1 MITSVAER
9 SSRPHRPISLTEQPA
24 APATTSGAGHKTILV
39 IDDESGIRMI
49 TERILTMLGYQVVL
63 ARNGKEGIAL
73 FQRHAAELCGVLLDL
88 TMPDLDGEATF
99 YVLHTINP
107 DVPIIMMSG
116 HGEQEINR
124 RFGKEGLAGF
134 LAKPFMIEELRA
146 KLAQFQPFA

>member
-1 MITSVAER
+1 MLTNVAER
-9 SSRPHRPISLTEQPA
+9 SGRPRRPISASEQPESPAPSA
-24 APATTSGAGHKTILV
+24 ATPAPSHNTILV
-39 IDDESGIRMI
+39 IDDENGIRLI
-49 TERILTMLGYQVVL
+49 TERILSLLGYQVLL

-99 YVLHTINP
+99 YVLHGINP
-107 DVPIIMMSG
+107 DVPIILMSG
-116 HGEQEINR
+116 HDEQEINR

-146 KLAQFQPFA
+146 KLAQF